1 MNNEERA
8 RILRM
13 VAEGKVTPAEA
24 EDLLAALDA
33 APDAGARSTGPS
45 ATFGPGTMRTMPAP
59 PVPPGPPGSRK
70 QRRSLVIQVKEGGDS
85 KVNVRIPL
93 SLARAAGRFIPRRA
107 QQQLTAYNIDLE
119 ELLSGLSDAE
129 GDGTLVEVKDGK
141 DEVRIAVE

>member
-1 MNNEERA
+1 MSNEERA

-45 ATFGPGTMRTMPAP
+45 ATFGPGSMPAP
-59 PVPPGPPGSRK
+59 PVLPGIRK

-93 SLARAAGRFIPRRA
+93 SLARAAGKFIPRRA
-107 QQQLTAYNIDLE
+107 QQQLAAYNIDLE

>member
-1 MNNEERA
+1 MSNEERA

-33 APDAGARSTGPS
+33 ASDAGARSTGSS
-45 ATFGPGTMRTMPAP
+45 ATFGPGSMPAP
-59 PVPPGPPGSRK
+59 PVPPGPPGIRK
-70 QRRSLVIQVKEGGDS
+70 QPRSMVIQVKEGGDS

>member
-1 MNNEERA
+1 MSNDERA

-33 APDAGARSTGPS
+33 APEAGTQSTGLS
-45 ATFGPGTMRTMPAP
+45 ATFGPGPMPAP
-59 PVPPGPPGSRK
+59 PMPPGPPGSRK

-93 SLARAAGRFIPRRA
+93 SLARAAGKFIPRHA
-107 QQQLTAYNIDLE
+107 QQHLAAYNIDLE
-119 ELLSGLSDAE
+119 ELLSGLGDAG

>member
-1 MNNEERA
+1 MSNEERA

-33 APDAGARSTGPS
+33 APDAGVRSTGAS
-45 ATFGPGTMRTMPAP
+45 ATFGPGSMSAP
-59 PVPPGPPGSRK
+59 PVPPGPPGIRK
-70 QRRSLVIQVKEGGDS
+70 QRRSLVIQVKEGADP

-107 QQQLTAYNIDLE
+107 QQQLAAYNIDLE
-119 ELLSGLSDAE
+119 ELLSGLGAAE

>member
-1 MNNEERA
+1 MSNEERA

-33 APDAGARSTGPS
+33 APDAGARSTGSS
-45 ATFGPGTMRTMPAP
+45 ATFGPGSMPAP
-59 PVPPGPPGSRK
+59 PVPGPPGIGRH
-70 QRRSLVIQVKEGGDS
+70 RRSLVIQVKEGGDA
-85 KVNVRIPL
+85 KVNARIPL
-93 SLARAAGRFIPRRA
+93 SLARTAGKFIPRHA
-107 QQQLTAYNIDLE
+107 QQHLAAYNINLE
-119 ELLSGLSDAE
+119 EFLSGLSDAE

>member
-1 MNNEERA
+1 MSNEERA

-45 ATFGPGTMRTMPAP
+45 ATFGPGSMPTSLVPPAP
-59 PVPPGPPGSRK
+59 PRNKTP
-70 QRRSLVIQVKEGGDS
+70 RRSLVIQVKEGGDS

>member
-1 MNNEERA
+1 MSNEERA

-33 APDAGARSTGPS
+33 APDAGARSAGLS
-45 ATFGPGTMRTMPAP
+45 ATYGAGPMPAS
-59 PVPPGPPGSRK
+59 PVPPGPLGSRK
-70 QRRSLVIQVKEGGDS
+70 QRRSLVIQVKESGDS

-93 SLARAAGRFIPRRA
+93 SLARAAGKFIPRHA
-107 QQQLTAYNIDLE
+107 QQHLAAYNINLE
-119 ELLSGLSDAE
+119 EFLSGLSDAE

>member
-1 MNNEERA
+1 MSNEERA

-33 APDAGARSTGPS
+33 APDGGTRSTGPL
-45 ATFGPGTMRTMPAP
+45 ATFGPESMPP
-59 PVPPGPPGSRK
+59 PPGPPGPLRIGK
-70 QRRSLVIQVKEGGDS
+70 HRRSLVIQVKEGGDS

-93 SLARAAGRFIPRRA
+93 SLARAAGKFIPRHA
-107 QQQLTAYNIDLE
+107 QQQLAAYNIDLE
-119 ELLSGLSDAE
+119 ELLSGLSAAE

-141 DEVRIAVE
+141 DEVRIAVD

>member
-1 MNNEERA
+1 
-8 RILRM
+8 M

-24 EDLLAALDA
+24 EDLLAALDV
-33 APDAGARSTGPS
+33 APDVGARSTGSS
-45 ATFGPGTMRTMPAP
+45 ATFGPGSMPAP
-59 PVPPGPPGSRK
+59 PAPPGLPGIRK
-70 QRRSLVIQVKEGGDS
+70 QPRSLVIQVKEGGDS

-107 QQQLTAYNIDLE
+107 QQQLATYNIDLE
-119 ELLSGLSDAE
+119 EILSGLSDAK

>member
-33 APDAGARSTGPS
+33 APEAGARSTGSS
-45 ATFGPGTMRTMPAP
+45 ATFGPGSMPAP
-59 PVPPGPPGSRK
+59 PVPPGIRK
-70 QRRSLVIQVKEGGDS
+70 QSRSMVIQVKEGGDP

-93 SLARAAGRFIPRRA
+93 SLARAAGKFIPRHA
-107 QQQLTAYNIDLE
+107 QQHLAAYNIDLE
-119 ELLSGLSDAE
+119 EILSGLGDAE

>member
-1 MNNEERA
+1 MSNEERA

-24 EDLLAALDA
+24 EDLLAALDV
-33 APDAGARSTGPS
+33 APDAGARSTGSS
-45 ATFGPGTMRTMPAP
+45 ATFGPGSMPAP
-59 PVPPGPPGSRK
+59 PAPPGLPGIRK
-70 QRRSLVIQVKEGGDS
+70 QPRSLVIQVKEGGDS

-107 QQQLTAYNIDLE
+107 QQQLATYNIDLE
-119 ELLSGLSDAE
+119 EILSGLSDAK

>member
-1 MNNEERA
+1 MSNEERA

-33 APDAGARSTGPS
+33 APSAEARSTGPS

-59 PVPPGPPGSRK
+59 PVPPVPPGIRK
-70 QRRSLVIQVKEGGDS
+70 QPHSLVIQVKEGGDS

-93 SLARAAGRFIPRRA
+93 SLARTAGKFIPRHA
-107 QQQLTAYNIDLE
+107 QQHLAAYNINLE
-119 ELLSGLSDAE
+119 EFLSGLGDAE

>member
-1 MNNEERA
+1 MSNEERA

-33 APDAGARSTGPS
+33 APEAGARSTGSS
-45 ATFGPGTMRTMPAP
+45 ATFGPGSMPAP
-59 PVPPGPPGSRK
+59 PVPPGIRK
-70 QRRSLVIQVKEGGDS
+70 QSRSMVIQVKEGGDP

-93 SLARAAGRFIPRRA
+93 SLARAAGKFIPRHA
-107 QQQLTAYNIDLE
+107 QQHLAAYNIDLE
-119 ELLSGLSDAE
+119 EILSGLGDAE

>member
-1 MNNEERA
+1 MSNDERA

-33 APDAGARSTGPS
+33 APDAGTRSTGSS
-45 ATFGPGTMRTMPAP
+45 ATFRPGPMPAS
-59 PVPPGPPGSRK
+59 PVPPGLPGIRK
-70 QRRSLVIQVKEGGDS
+70 HRRSLVIQVKEGGDS

-93 SLARAAGRFIPRRA
+93 SLARAAGKFIPRHA
-107 QQQLTAYNIDLE
+107 QKHLAAYNIDLE
-119 ELLSGLSDAE
+119 ELLSGLGDAE

>member
-1 MNNEERA
+1 MSNEERA

-33 APDAGARSTGPS
+33 APDAGARSTGLS
-45 ATFGPGTMRTMPAP
+45 ATFGPGSMPAP
-59 PVPPGPPGSRK
+59 PVPPGPPGIRK
-70 QRRSLVIQVKEGGDS
+70 QPRSMVIQVKEGGDS

-107 QQQLTAYNIDLE
+107 QQHLAAYNIDLE
-119 ELLSGLSDAE
+119 ELLSGLGDAG

>member
-1 MNNEERA
+1 MSNEERA

-24 EDLLAALDA
+24 EDLLGALDA
-33 APDAGARSTGPS
+33 APSAEARSAGPS
-45 ATFGPGTMRTMPAP
+45 ATYGPGSMPAL
-59 PVPPGPPGSRK
+59 PVPPGPPGIRK

-93 SLARAAGRFIPRRA
+93 SLARVAGKFIPRHA
-107 QQQLTAYNIDLE
+107 QQRLAAYNIDLE
-119 ELLSGLSDAE
+119 DLLSGLGDAE

-141 DEVRIAVE
+141 DEVRIAVD

>member
-1 MNNEERA
+1 MSNEERA

-33 APDAGARSTGPS
+33 APDAGARSMGPS
-45 ATFGPGTMRTMPAP
+45 ATFGPGSMPAP
-59 PVPPGPPGSRK
+59 PVLPGPPGIRK
-70 QRRSLVIQVKEGGDS
+70 HRRSLVIQVKEGGDS

-93 SLARAAGRFIPRRA
+93 SLARAAGKFIPRHA
-107 QQQLTAYNIDLE
+107 QQHLAAYNIDLE
-119 ELLSGLSDAE
+119 ELLSGLSDTE

-141 DEVRIAVE
+141 DEVRIAVQ

>member
-1 MNNEERA
+1 MSNDERA

-33 APDAGARSTGPS
+33 APEAGARSMGPS
-45 ATFGPGTMRTMPAP
+45 ATFGPGSMPAP
-59 PVPPGPPGSRK
+59 LVPPAPPRNK
-70 QRRSLVIQVKEGGDS
+70 TPRRSLVIQVKEGGDS

-93 SLARAAGRFIPRRA
+93 SLARAAGKFIPRHA
-107 QQQLTAYNIDLE
+107 QKHLATYNIDLE
-119 ELLSGLSDAE
+119 EILSGLSDAE

>member
-1 MNNEERA
+1 MSNEERA

-33 APDAGARSTGPS
+33 APEAGARSTGSS
-45 ATFGPGTMRTMPAP
+45 APFGPGSMPAP
-59 PVPPGPPGSRK
+59 PVPPGIRK

-93 SLARAAGRFIPRRA
+93 SLARAAGKFIPRHA
-107 QQQLTAYNIDLE
+107 QQHLAAYNINLE
-119 ELLSGLSDAE
+119 EFLSGLSDAE

>member
-1 MNNEERA
+1 MSNEERA

-33 APDAGARSTGPS
+33 ALDAGTRSTGSS
-45 ATFGPGTMRTMPAP
+45 ATFGPGSMPAS

-85 KVNVRIPL
+85 RVNVRIPL
-93 SLARAAGRFIPRRA
+93 SLARAAGKFIPRHA
-107 QQQLTAYNIDLE
+107 QQHLAAYNIDLE
-119 ELLSGLSDAE
+119 ELLSGLGDAE

>member
-1 MNNEERA
+1 MSNEERA

-45 ATFGPGTMRTMPAP
+45 ATFGPGSMPAP
-59 PVPPGPPGSRK
+59 PVPPGLPGIRK

-93 SLARAAGRFIPRRA
+93 SLARAAGKFIPRHA
-107 QQQLTAYNIDLE
+107 QQHLAAYNINLE
-119 ELLSGLSDAE
+119 EFLSGLSDAE